1 MGGVLLGL
9 GLLATLRVTAEG
21 ACPTA
26 AAVEA
31 RLQPLLPQLQDVPP
45 ARAHLEPLDELLRV
59 EVRSEDGALLT
70 VRDLQRAAPCADLAA
85 AAAVVIASALL
96 SAPRT
101 PALPQLSLVPSP
113 PPRARPLP
121 PPVRRPLPQ
130 LDAGVGLT
138 AAAAGAGLAVGAALV
153 VHAAP
158 SGRAWGFRLGLA
170 GTALRREALGEA
182 GAVWTRAQLELGPRY
197 RVRPG
202 RLIIDVHAHAAA
214 ALVYVSGQG
223 FAADYASLGWDA
235 GLGAGVRIGLPL
247 RWAMPWLGV
256 SATGYLR
263 PQELQVVGQTESG
276 ALPRFDAVL
285 GLGLSAGKW
294 R

>member
-31 RLQPLLPQLQDVPP
+31 QLQPLLPQLQDVPL

-59 EVRSEDGALLT
+59 EVRSDNGALLT

-96 SAPRT
+96 SAPR
-101 PALPQLSLVPSP
+101 PPQLSQLPQLPLKPDL
-113 PPRARPLP
+113 PPRPPRPPRP
-121 PPVRRPLPQ
+121 PPQ
-130 LDAGVGLT
+130 LDAGLALT
-138 AAAAGAGLAVGAALV
+138 VAAAGAGLAVGGALV
-153 VHAAP
+153 LHAAP
-158 SGRAWGFRLGLA
+158 AGRSFGVRLGLA
-170 GTALRREALGEA
+170 ATALRREALGDA
-182 GAVWTRAQLELGPRY
+182 SAAWTRAQLELGPRY

-202 RLIIDVHAHAAA
+202 RFVVDLHAHATA
-214 ALVYVSGQG
+214 ALVYVAGEG

-235 GLGAGVRIGLPL
+235 GLGAGMRIGLPL

-256 SATGYLR
+256 AATGYLR
-263 PQELQVVGQTESG
+263 PQQLLVVGQSESG

-285 GLGLSAGKW
+285 ALGISAGRW

>member
-26 AAVEA
+26 AAVQA

-101 PALPQLSLVPSP
+101 PALPQLSLLPSP
-113 PPRARPLP
+113 PPPARPVP
-121 PPVRRPLPQ
+121 PPVRRPPPQ
-130 LDAGVGLT
+130 LDAGVALT
-138 AAAAGAGLAVGAALV
+138 VAAAGAGLAIGGALV
-153 VHAAP
+153 VHGAP
-158 SGRAWGFRLGLA
+158 VGRAWGFRLGLA
-170 GTALRREALGEA
+170 GAALRREALGEA
-182 GAVWTRAQLELGPRY
+182 GAGWTRAQLELGPRY

-202 RLIIDVHAHAAA
+202 RFIIDAHAHAAA
-214 ALVYVSGQG
+214 ALVYVAGQG
-223 FAADYASLGWDA
+223 FAADYTDLGWDA

-263 PQELQVVGQTESG
+263 PQQLQVVGQSESG

-285 GLGLSAGKW
+285 ALGLSAGTW